1 MSSRY
6 IGMNQQNGSRITD
19 LDHVRQSVRDILI
32 TPIGSRVARREYGSL
47 IPELI
52 DQPQNGVTRLR
63 VMAAIYGAL
72 SRWEPRIRLNTIN
85 ITDAMDGSMVVELT
99 GYRTDGGPVDLS
111 VELGA

>member
-1 MSSRY
+1 MKY
-6 IGMNQQNGSRITD
+6 IGMNQKNGSRITD

-32 TPIGSRVARREYGSL
+32 TPVGSRVARREYGSL

-52 DQPQNGVTRLR
+52 DQPQNGVTKLR

-72 SRWEPRIRLNTIN
+72 SRWEPRIQLNTIN
-85 ITDAMDGSMVVELT
+85 ITGAMNGSMVVELT
-99 GYRTDGGPVDLS
+99 GDRSDGGPVDLS